1 MKKTLKFFMVLML
14 SVTIIVMNT
23 VTVSASEE
31 SKSTEH
37 TKYTRDTYQL
47 EQTSYL
53 GNSMNLYVSSSYHAI
68 GAEIEL
74 IIYTSFSSEIVDII
88 FSGDGFGLTNDFE
101 IIGDE
106 IHFSVT
112 HILESEDPLLSV
124 NVLLDNGESF
134 TARLFGIVRDEQL
147 YINPYSYGLAQNAY
161 LKHSGEYDAQK
172 RMLDTLK
179 ENAKMTETANTINFR
194 GLESRSANEASS
206 VITGQIKWFDA
217 NRKEQP
223 LRFCKVEFYERYND
237 VLVDY
242 LGETYTDKNGN
253 YSFEFFEDEIDV
265 TVILYAQGTDITV
278 CDDGEIPYWSWEEY
292 EEHAVLENIALG
304 SIVNLDLSYD
314 YTEDFPIDID
324 RDFFPR
330 ALQVAQAAI
339 CASMYYEAMKG
350 SDVEDVKI
358 LYPYYTLL
366 GSETTHYK
374 YSTKSIYLVEYIEDE
389 VTFDVNGQIDCFESW
404 DVITHEYGH
413 HVANCEGIDDSP
425 GKGHYNGDMAEH
437 YKSHFVNSDF
447 DECEIGCAVSNDSY
461 LPFSEDQC
469 KYKGSALAW
478 SEGYATFFGELAQQY
493 FKENYIEDQWVNA
506 IPTFADYSYY
516 AYNFE
521 SSYDSGRISIE
532 ENDPTEGTT
541 EFGVYRILFDL
552 YDSDWNNNTET
563 FDNVSL
569 SHQEIW
575 NYVVDSGTD
584 IDGDGEKDHATKP
597 KTLYQFIE
605 YLRSSDSGYP
615 KSQLSNLNA
624 ILAKHGLAAEAP
636 TIPSMISASPLV
648 EFEWSTSV
656 LTTYFD
662 ANKFQVNFYDEN
674 YNLIGSTEPQVVS
687 LEFMNDYLT
696 VIYSGTI
703 TVDSQLWQT
712 VMSYPSS
719 FYVSITMYE
728 CNGNINNSIYNEHTT
743 SFESP
748 YTMYSIPV
756 HVHSYTH
763 DYVKNNSLNHKAY
776 CVCGEYI
783 LENHFF
789 VAGMLKTSCRDCG
802 YIATGNVPIIKPTAI
817 YIGDE
822 LFGFLPIK
830 NETALVTT
838 EKYKNREDT
847 I

>member
-1 MKKTLKFFMVLML
+1 M
-14 SVTIIVMNT
+14 
-23 VTVSASEE
+23 
-31 SKSTEH
+31 
-37 TKYTRDTYQL
+37 
-47 EQTSYL
+47 
-53 GNSMNLYVSSSYHAI
+53 
-68 GAEIEL
+68 
-74 IIYTSFSSEIVDII
+74 
-88 FSGDGFGLTNDFE
+88 
-101 IIGDE
+101 
-106 IHFSVT
+106 
-112 HILESEDPLLSV
+112 
-124 NVLLDNGESF
+124 
-134 TARLFGIVRDEQL
+134 

-206 VITGQIKWFDA
+206 VITGQITWFDA
-217 NRKEQP
+217 NEAEQP

-253 YSFEFFEDEIDV
+253 YSFEFFEDGIDV

-314 YTEDFPIDID
+314 YTKDFPIDID

-374 YSTKSIYLVEYIEDE
+374 YATKSIYLVEYIEDE
-389 VTFDVNGQIDCFESW
+389 ETFDVNGLIDCFESW

-437 YKSHFVNSDF
+437 YKSHFENSDF

-478 SEGYATFFGELAQQY
+478 SEGFATFFGELAQQY

-516 AYNFE
+516 AYNFD
-521 SSYDSGRISIE
+521 SSYDLARILIE
-532 ENDPTEGTT
+532 ENEFVLGNT
-541 EFGVYRILFDL
+541 EFETARILYDL
-552 YDSDWNNNTET
+552 YDDRTTDDLLDDSNPEDIVDNET
-563 FDNVSL
+563 FDNVNL
-569 SHQEIW
+569 GHQGIW
-575 NYVVDSGTD
+575 NYIINVDTD
-584 IDGDGEKDHATKP
+584 NDGDTEDEIKA

-615 KSQLSNLNA
+615 KSQLGNLGA
-624 ILAKHGLAAEAP
+624 ILQEHGLATYAP
-636 TIPSMISASPLV
+636 TIPSMTVNSPQV
-648 EFEWSTSV
+648 EFDWVETNPNGH
-656 LTTYFD
+656 FN
-662 ANKFQVNFYDEN
+662 ARKFQVNFYDDS
-674 YNLIGSTEPQVVS
+674 YNLIGSTSPQVVN
-687 LEFMNDYLT
+687 FDDT
-696 VIYSGTI
+696 TCDGII

-756 HVHSYTH
+756 HVHSYTY

-789 VAGMLKTSCRDCG
+789 IAGMLKTSCRDCG
-802 YIATGNVPIIKPTAI
+802 YVATGNVPIIKPTAI
-817 YIGDE
+817 YVNNE
-822 LFGFLPIK
+822 PFGLLPLE
-830 NETALVTT
+830 NETAFLAT
-838 EKYKNREDT
+838 EKHKNKEYT